1 MADAVERF
9 RTAMELRG
17 ERFEITTM
25 DHSTHTAAEAAA
37 AVGCKVGAIVKSL
50 VFLADGEP
58 ILVLVSGPN
67 RVDTDSVGRQLGVE
81 ITKADASRVKAA
93 TGYSIGGVP
102 PFGHPTP
109 VRTIVDADLLGLSEL
124 WAAAGSAVAVFPVAP
139 NRLVELSGGEV
150 LRVS

>member
-1 MADAVERF
+1 MADAVARF
-9 RTAMELRG
+9 RTAMDMRG
-17 ERFEITTM
+17 ERFDITTM
-25 DHSTHTAAEAAA
+25 DQSTHTAAEAAT
-37 AVGCKVGAIVKSL
+37 AVGCDVGAIVKSL

-67 RVDTDSVGRQLGVE
+67 RVNTDNVGRLLGAE
-81 ITKADASRVKAA
+81 ISKADASRVKSA

-109 VRTIVDADLLGLSEL
+109 VRTIIDQDLLELSEL
-124 WAAAGSAVAVFPVAP
+124 WAAAGSAVAVFPVTP
-139 NRLVELSGGEV
+139 ERLVELSGGEV